1 MKALRSDNGGEYI
14 SDEFKDFYKAEGI
27 RRELIAPHNPQQNVV
42 AEQKNRMIVGAAW
55 AMLYDQ
61 GLPLHLWVEACNTTV
76 YVQNRCPHRIL
87 GMSTPEEAYSG
98 KKPDLS
104 HLRIFGA
111 NIYMHVMKDARK
123 KLEPTTKVGIFV
135 GYTPHNYRVY
145 LPDNGKTVVRRDIKF
160 QEEKAMKC
168 SLERELHLHADE
180 ELLVPKGELQDVDQP

>member
-1 MKALRSDNGGEYI
+1 M
-14 SDEFKDFYKAEGI
+14 
-27 RRELIAPHNPQQNVV
+27 
-42 AEQKNRMIVGAAW
+42 GAAQ
-55 AMLYDQ
+55 AMLHDQ
-61 GLPLHLWVEACNTTV
+61 GLPLHLWVEACNTAV

-123 KLEPTTKVGIFV
+123 KLEPIVEVGIFL
-135 GYTPHNYRVY
+135 GYTDTPHNYRVY
-145 LPDNGKTVVRRDIKF
+145 FPDNGKTVVRWDIKF

-168 SLERELHLHADE
+168 LLERELHLHADE
-180 ELLVPKGELQDVDQP
+180 ELLVP